1 MGKEGHV
8 LAILCQED
16 EGDAGAQV
24 MGHLPVVRPTIL
36 VGIDTGV
43 THNVGGTEFRR
54 ARIGAF
60 MSRAILRAAGFPA
73 THLANVGASAL
84 DACDLPERL
93 SGSDFTSR
101 YGPLDDDAT
110 RDGVEAHETYPV
122 LAGARHAVLEPE
134 RARAFQAAL
143 EGGPEKA
150 GVSARVQWG
159 ALHASG
165 PQGLDERLLWDA
177 QALGDVLS
185 ECHASYGALGL
196 GCEGADVLAELV
208 KEAPGSDGGP
218 GVLVGCRI
226 TGGGC
231 GGTVCVAACG
241 DEADVVAGLAWLAD
255 EYLCRTGIQARVL
268 RGTSPGAAQ
277 TGIVHINAL

>member
-1 MGKEGHV
+1 M
-8 LAILCQED
+8 
-16 EGDAGAQV
+16 
-24 MGHLPVVRPTIL
+24 
-36 VGIDTGV
+36 
-43 THNVGGTEFRR
+43 
-54 ARIGAF
+54 
-60 MSRAILRAAGFPA
+60 
-73 THLANVGASAL
+73 
-84 DACDLPERL
+84 
-93 SGSDFTSR
+93 
-101 YGPLDDDAT
+101 
-110 RDGVEAHETYPV
+110 EAHETYPV

-268 RGTSPGAAQ
+268 RCGGQGRRRTPRAPQSCCLGMFPHKPQQFRNSQGHESGSRPNGHRSHQRAVSRISDGGEGGVRGTVIG
-277 TGIVHINAL
+277 

>member
-1 MGKEGHV
+1 
-8 LAILCQED
+8 
-16 EGDAGAQV
+16 V

-150 GVSARVQWG
+150 G
-159 ALHASG
+159 
-165 PQGLDERLLWDA
+165 
-177 QALGDVLS
+177 ALGDVLS